1 MIIAIPAIGVLVQ
14 QAIQA
19 IAVGAVIGAATGA
32 GLGAVVEGVQSA
44 HEQGELNRAVLE
56 DAANGAL
63 NGGKDGAVFG
73 GIFGPVGLI
82 VGPVIAPAV
91 QLVDDIAQPV
101 IHVIDD
107 VAKPVVSAVDDV
119 AGPVVKQVG
128 NSVHATTM
136 SIEKAGISALRSV
149 KRGLPTP
156 VRRLL
161 PKTTRSTG
169 YIYILDDAGSGAQK
183 IGLSVDPK
191 RRLGEIKSPSGAK
204 PKIVCTIPTYN
215 MKALEVSMHAT
226 YASQNLPNTGVG
238 REWFKLNPAQVAAA
252 CSH

>member
-1 MIIAIPAIGVLVQ
+1 MIIAIPAIGILVQ

-32 GLGAVVEGVQSA
+32 GVGAVVEGVQSA
-44 HEQGELNRAVLE
+44 NEHGEINRVVLE
-56 DAANGAL
+56 DAAHGAL
-63 NGGKDGAVFG
+63 NGGKDGALIG
-73 GIFGPVGLI
+73 GALGPVGLI

-91 QLVDDIAQPV
+91 QVVDDIAQPV

-107 VAKPVVSAVDDV
+107 VAKPMVSAVDDV

-128 NSVHATTM
+128 KSLHTTTM
-136 SIEKAGISALRSV
+136 SIEKAGISALRSIR
-149 KRGLPTP
+149 RGLPTP

-169 YIYILDDAGSGAQK
+169 YVYVMDDAGSGAQK

-204 PKIVCTIPTYN
+204 PKIVCAIPTYN

-226 YASQNLPNTGVG
+226 YASQNLPNTGIG